1 MTFKKDI
8 YNKFEKEE
16 IIMMLNENIK
26 AIRKQRVLSQEELAI
41 RLHVV
46 RQTVSKWEKGLSVP
60 DSDMLVKIAEVLEVS
75 IGELLGQRMYDEKD
89 KNEITEQLIRI
100 NEQFAI
106 KNRRSKLILKIII
119 GILIG
124 FLVVNLILMVVGMIS
139 FNSYNSNTHAE
150 VQEIKE

>member
-1 MTFKKDI
+1 
-8 YNKFEKEE
+8 
-16 IIMMLNENIK
+16 MLNENIK
-26 AIRKQRVLSQEELAI
+26 AIRKQRGLSQEELAI

-60 DSDMLVKIAEVLEVS
+60 DSDMLVKIAEVLEAS
-75 IGELLGQRMYDEKD
+75 IGDLLGQGIYDEKD

-124 FLVVNLILMVVGMIS
+124 FLVINLIMIVVGMIS
-139 FNSYNSNTHAE
+139 FDSYKSNTHAE

>member
-1 MTFKKDI
+1 
-8 YNKFEKEE
+8 
-16 IIMMLNENIK
+16 MMLNENIK
-26 AIRKQRVLSQEELAI
+26 AIRKQRGLSQEELAI

-46 RQTVSKWEKGLSVP
+46 RQTVSKWEIGLSVP

>member
-26 AIRKQRVLSQEELAI
+26 AIREQRGLSQEELAI

>member
-1 MTFKKDI
+1 
-8 YNKFEKEE
+8 
-16 IIMMLNENIK
+16 MMLNENIK
-26 AIRKQRVLSQEELAI
+26 AIRKQRGLSQEELAI

-100 NEQFAI
+100 NEQFTI

>member
-1 MTFKKDI
+1 
-8 YNKFEKEE
+8 
-16 IIMMLNENIK
+16 MLNENIK
-26 AIRKQRVLSQEELAI
+26 AIRKQRGLSQEELAI

-60 DSDMLVKIAEVLEVS
+60 DSDMLVKIAEVLEAS
-75 IGELLGQRMYDEKD
+75 IGDLLGQGMYDEKD

-106 KNRRSKLILKIII
+106 KNRRSKLILKIIV

-124 FLVVNLILMVVGMIS
+124 FFVINLIMIVVGMIS
-139 FNSYNSNTHAE
+139 FDSYKSNTNVE
-150 VQEIKE
+150 VQEMKE

>member
-1 MTFKKDI
+1 
-8 YNKFEKEE
+8 
-16 IIMMLNENIK
+16 MLNENIK
-26 AIRKQRVLSQEELAI
+26 AIRKQRGLSQEELAI

-75 IGELLGQRMYDEKD
+75 IGDLLGQRMYDEKD

-139 FNSYNSNTHAE
+139 FNSYNSNTHSE

>member
-1 MTFKKDI
+1 
-8 YNKFEKEE
+8 
-16 IIMMLNENIK
+16 MMLNENIK
-26 AIRKQRVLSQEELAI
+26 AIRKQRGLSQEELAI

-139 FNSYNSNTHAE
+139 FNSYNSNTHAV

>member
-1 MTFKKDI
+1 
-8 YNKFEKEE
+8 
-16 IIMMLNENIK
+16 MLNENIK
-26 AIRKQRVLSQEELAI
+26 AIRKQRGLSQEELAI

-60 DSDMLVKIAEVLEVS
+60 DSDMLIKISEVLEVS
-75 IGELLGQRMYDEKD
+75 IGELLGQPIYDEKD

-106 KNRRSKLILKIII
+106 KNRRSKLIFKIIV

-124 FLVVNLILMVVGMIS
+124 FLVINLIMIVVGMIS
-139 FNSYNSNTHAE
+139 FDSYNTKTHAE

>member
-1 MTFKKDI
+1 
-8 YNKFEKEE
+8 
-16 IIMMLNENIK
+16 MLNENIK
-26 AIRKQRVLSQEELAI
+26 AIRKQRGLSQEELAI

-60 DSDMLVKIAEVLEVS
+60 DSDMLVKIAEVLEAS
-75 IGELLGQRMYDEKD
+75 IGDLLGQGMYDEKD

-106 KNRRSKLILKIII
+106 KNRRSKLILKIIV

-124 FLVVNLILMVVGMIS
+124 FFVINLIMIVVGMIS
-139 FNSYNSNTHAE
+139 FDSYKSNTHAE

>member
-1 MTFKKDI
+1 
-8 YNKFEKEE
+8 
-16 IIMMLNENIK
+16 MLNENIK
-26 AIRKQRVLSQEELAI
+26 TIRKQRGLSQEELAI

-75 IGELLGQRMYDEKD
+75 IGDLLGQGIYDEKD

-124 FLVVNLILMVVGMIS
+124 FLVINLIMIVVGMIS
-139 FNSYNSNTHAE
+139 FDSYKSNTHAE

>member
-1 MTFKKDI
+1 
-8 YNKFEKEE
+8 
-16 IIMMLNENIK
+16 MLNENIK
-26 AIRKQRVLSQEELAI
+26 AIRKQRGLSQEELAI

-60 DSDMLVKIAEVLEVS
+60 DSDMLVKIAEVLETS
-75 IGELLGQRMYDEKD
+75 IGDLLGQGIYDEKD

-100 NEQFAI
+100 NEQFAV
-106 KNRRSKLILKIII
+106 KNRRSKLILKIIV

-124 FLVVNLILMVVGMIS
+124 FLVVNLIMIVVSMIS
-139 FNSYNSNTHAE
+139 VNSYKSNTHAE

>member
-1 MTFKKDI
+1 
-8 YNKFEKEE
+8 
-16 IIMMLNENIK
+16 MLNENIK
-26 AIRKQRVLSQEELAI
+26 AIRKQRGLSQEELAI

-60 DSDMLVKIAEVLEVS
+60 DSDMLVKIAEVLEAS
-75 IGELLGQRMYDEKD
+75 IGDLLGQGMYDEKD

-106 KNRRSKLILKIII
+106 KNRRSKLLLKIIV
-119 GILIG
+119 GVLIG
-124 FLVVNLILMVVGMIS
+124 FLVINLIMIVVGMIS
-139 FNSYNSNTHAE
+139 FDSYKSNTHAE

>member
-1 MTFKKDI
+1 MAFGKDI
-8 YNKFEKEE
+8 YNKFEKKE
-16 IIMMLNENIK
+16 IMMLNENIK
-26 AIRKQRVLSQEELAI
+26 AIRKQRGLSQEELAI

-60 DSDMLVKIAEVLEVS
+60 DSDMLVKIAEVLETS
-75 IGELLGQRMYDEKD
+75 IGDLLGQGIYDEKD

-100 NEQFAI
+100 NEQFAV
-106 KNRRSKLILKIII
+106 KNRRSKLILKIIV

-124 FLVVNLILMVVGMIS
+124 FLVVNLIMIVVSMIS
-139 FNSYNSNTHAE
+139 VNSYKSNTHAE

>member
-1 MTFKKDI
+1 
-8 YNKFEKEE
+8 
-16 IIMMLNENIK
+16 MLNENIK
-26 AIRKQRVLSQEELAI
+26 TIRKQRGLSQEELAI

-75 IGELLGQRMYDEKD
+75 IGELLGKPIYDEKD

-106 KNRRSKLILKIII
+106 KNRRSKLILKIIV

-124 FLVVNLILMVVGMIS
+124 FFVVNLIMIVVGMIS
-139 FNSYNSNTHAE
+139 FDSYKSNTHAE
-150 VQEIKE
+150 VQEIQK